1 MPFQFKLFNV
11 KKRSNETRHEIF
23 SKFSVKTPK
32 CHSGDLNVN
41 FEHFSLEYF
50 FVNLEQLVVCLES
63 SKKEQNKQATFL
75 EEAFVQII
83 SLNFM
88 FFMKT
93 MIVYHPGPL

>member
-1 MPFQFKLFNV
+1 MWTLN
-11 KKRSNETRHEIF
+11 IF
-23 SKFSVKTPK
+23 
-32 CHSGDLNVN
+32 HSLI
-41 FEHFSLEYF
+41 EYF

-93 MIVYHPGPL
+93 MIVYP